1 MTVWEIA
8 IWIRLHWF
16 ELAALALLFANLW
29 FAFGILNVLRT
40 MNEALI
46 FLGNRSD
53 YIRAESTPEGNP
65 PEMRGGGIPTPTP
78 ARAPHPLLINLA
90 LALLSWALVVVIII
104 LVVAVRT
111 ML

>member
-29 FAFGILNVLRT
+29 FALGILNVLRA
-40 MNEALI
+40 MNQALV
-46 FLGNRSD
+46 FLGSRFD
-53 YIRAESTPEGNP
+53 HIPDESTVGGHP
-65 PEMRGGGIPTPTP
+65 PGTGGGGTPIHTLVGT
-78 ARAPHPLLINLA
+78 PHPLLINVA

-104 LVVAVRT
+104 LIVAVRA